1 MVKESA
7 YSREQEPPLLA
18 AGCWNHAAPQACP
31 LAPRESLSS
40 FPSCPYHRTRMKKCS
55 QQIPTIKAYF
65 FLRWGTQLG

>member
-7 YSREQEPPLLA
+7 YSREQEPSPLT

-31 LAPRESLSS
+31 LAPGESLSS
-40 FPSCPYHRTRMKKCS
+40 SPSCPYHRTRMKDCS

-65 FLRWGTQLG
+65 FCAEAHN